1 MAPRPPRRASPAPD
15 GALDP
20 GAADATAGSDQAH
33 DDDPSGGD
41 QPWSPT
47 AASPLEREARLATS
61 QAPPAIRRAAKA
73 AIDSIIPALDDP
85 EESKG
90 REWLACVAS
99 LPWAPEIGSV
109 PDLGEAAGVLDRSHG
124 GHAEVKETLLD
135 RVACAAHLAAAGKPN
150 SLTPILLVGPPGTGK
165 TTLASAFGEALG
177 MSVAVISAPAASEDP
192 AYLQGSDR
200 QYRQSAPGVVVRA
213 FRAAETSRLLLVIDE
228 LDKIGGRPDWNA
240 SPTSWLL
247 ELLASDTWTDR
258 YLGIPYPTSGMVVV
272 CTANETETVSAP
284 VLDRLDVIAVPVLPL
299 SARLAVVE
307 THIWPRLLDR
317 HSLTADQVELSEEA
331 LHLLVSGPQEARD
344 EGLRSVQARLQ
355 RCLYRAIRRGDT
367 GTWPVRISESFVI
380 EVLADRP
387 GSSRRPVGFGRS
399 DSAR

>member
-1 MAPRPPRRASPAPD
+1 MAP
-15 GALDP
+15 
-20 GAADATAGSDQAH
+20 DATTGSDRAH
-33 DDDPSGGD
+33 DDDPSAGD
-41 QPWSPT
+41 ERWNPT
-47 AASPLEREARLATS
+47 AVSSLERDARLATS
-61 QAPPAIRRAAKA
+61 RATPAISRAAQA
-73 AIDSIIPALDDP
+73 AIDSIIPSLDDP

-90 REWLACVAS
+90 REWLACVAA

-124 GHAEVKETLLD
+124 GHAEMKEALLD
-135 RVACAAHLAAAGKPN
+135 RVACAAHLAAAGKLT
-150 SLTPILLVGPPGTGK
+150 SLTPLLLVGPPGTGK
-165 TTLASAFGEALG
+165 TTLASAFGEALA
-177 MSVAVISAPAASEDP
+177 MSVALISAPAASEDP

-213 FRAAETSRLLLVIDE
+213 FRAARTSRLLLVIDE
-228 LDKIGGRPDWNA
+228 LDKVGGRPDWNP

-272 CTANETETVSAP
+272 CTANEVETIPPP

-299 SARLAVVE
+299 QARLAVVE
-307 THIWPRLLDR
+307 THIWPRLLER
-317 HSLTADQVELSEEA
+317 HSLTADQVELTYEA

-355 RCLYRAIRRGDT
+355 RCLYRAIRRGHA
-367 GTWPVRISESFVI
+367 GTWPVNISASLVA
-380 EVLADRP
+380 EVLAERP
-387 GSSRRPVGFGRS
+387 GPSHRPVGF
-399 DSAR
+399 A